1 MSAAG
6 DLPELLRYN
15 AWANTRVC
23 ETCAEADPRLLTMPA
38 PGTIG
43 TILATIA
50 HLTRMEEAYCALLQ
64 QDSVAPMESREA
76 FESRDVAAL
85 GRRLTELGATFQTW
99 VERAAPEDLARR
111 LPITWLDFEVSAR
124 EALLQVLSHSAQHR
138 SQILSVLGGQG
149 VEVPDLDYVLLLQ
162 QERV

>member
-1 MSAAG
+1 MNAAG
-6 DLPELLRYN
+6 DLLELFRYN
-15 AWANTRVC
+15 TWANSRVC
-23 ETCAEADPRLLTMPA
+23 ETCAEADPQLLTMPA

-43 TILATIA
+43 TVLATLA

-64 QDSVAPMESREA
+64 KDSVAPMESREA

-85 GRRLTELGATFQTW
+85 GRRLAELGTTFQAWLQT
-99 VERAAPEDLARR
+99 ATPEDLGRR

-138 SQILSVLGGQG
+138 SQVLSALGAHG
-149 VEVPDLDYVLLLQ
+149 VDVPDLDYVLLLQ
-162 QERV
+162 QER

>member
-1 MSAAG
+1 MNPAG
-6 DLPELLRYN
+6 DLPELFRYN
-15 AWANTRVC
+15 AWANSRVC
-23 ETCAEADPRLLTMPA
+23 ETCAEADPQLLTMPA

-43 TILATIA
+43 TVLATLA

-64 QDSVAPMESREA
+64 KDSVAPMEPREA

-85 GRRLTELGATFQTW
+85 GRRLDELGATFGAWLRT
-99 VERAAPEDLARR
+99 ATPEELARR
-111 LPITWLDFEVSAR
+111 LPITWLEFEVSAR

-138 SQILSVLGGQG
+138 SQVLSALGAQG

-162 QERV
+162 QER

>member
-15 AWANTRVC
+15 TWANTRVC
-23 ETCAEADPRLLTMPA
+23 ETCAGASPELLTAPA

-43 TILATIA
+43 TVLATVA

-64 QDSVAPMESREA
+64 KDSVAPMEPREA
-76 FESRDVAAL
+76 FESRDMAAL
-85 GRRLTELGATFQTW
+85 GRRLAELGTTFRAW
-99 VERAAPEDLARR
+99 VERATAEELARQ

-138 SQILSVLGGQG
+138 SQVLSVLGAQG
-149 VEVPDLDYVLLLQ
+149 IEVPDLDYVLLLQ
-162 QERV
+162 QERG

>member
-6 DLPELLRYN
+6 DLPELFRYN
-15 AWANTRVC
+15 TWANTRVC
-23 ETCAEADPRLLTMPA
+23 ETCAEASPGLLTAPA

-43 TILATIA
+43 TILATVA

-64 QDSVAPMESREA
+64 KDSVAPMEPREA

-85 GRRLTELGATFQTW
+85 GRRLAELGATFRAW
-99 VERAAPEDLARR
+99 VERATAEDLARR
-111 LPITWLDFEVSAR
+111 LPITWLEFEISAR

-138 SQILSVLGGQG
+138 SQVLSVLGAQG

-162 QERV
+162 QERG